1 MKHAPF
7 SWPDAWRLP
16 LSLQLCLY
24 LGAGGIFLGWANP
37 LVQAPVLVLALPLA
51 LFLLSKAAHTK
62 RQSFLYGWLVGLLG
76 FSPALYWLYYPI
88 HNVGELP
95 LLLTVPCIMLL
106 GSYLG
111 LFTGT
116 ASLAFLQLR
125 RWLLPQ
131 GLGHPPLGRAFV
143 FVLLCSGAYG
153 GLEFLSGILF
163 TGFPWFTLATAFTP
177 WPAWVQM
184 ASVVGTY
191 GLGSLYVLVVLLFGT
206 GCFAGLRVRTVFGF
220 AGSALLIGIVA
231 FGSLRLSAAETDR
244 PTGPAP
250 TFALIQGNVDQN
262 QKWHRGLS
270 QATVDLYI
278 RLSREA
284 LAAAQSTPVA
294 PTVDLVVWPETAL
307 PFVFQQEMAFSA
319 QVRDFAKANNVA
331 VAFGTLGAV
340 PVPGAARPALTNRLH
355 ILSPLGHN
363 AGYYDKQHLV
373 PFGEYIPFAIDFPF
387 LRNILQG
394 IDFSA
399 GGRSAPLALA
409 APSLAPNPLDD
420 APLPPLVD
428 GRPQVLTPET
438 TPPALSLGI
447 LICYEAIFP
456 ALAQESVAQGATMFL
471 TISNDGWFGKTSAPV
486 HHLAL
491 SSMRSVEQGRPM
503 IRATNSG
510 LTAHID
516 KYGRILHKGHLFVE
530 ETALV
535 TMAPEHS
542 TTVYHSLTPFLEILL
557 ALCLLAA
564 LCCPCLTRNRPVE
577 TALH

>member
-1 MKHAPF
+1 MKPSLF

-16 LSLQLCLY
+16 PQIRLCLY
-24 LGAGGIFLGWANP
+24 LGATGIFFGWANP
-37 LVQAPVLVLALPLA
+37 LVEAPAAVLALPLA
-51 LFLLSKAAHTK
+51 LFLLSRAARTK
-62 RQSFLYGWLVGLLG
+62 RESFLFGWLVGLLG
-76 FSPALYWLYYPI
+76 FSPSLYWLYYPI
-88 HNVGELP
+88 HDVGELP
-95 LLLTVPCIMLL
+95 LVLTVPCIMLL

-116 ASLAFLQLR
+116 ACLAFLQLR
-125 RWLLPQ
+125 LWLLPE
-131 GLGHPPLGRAFV
+131 GLEHPSPGRAFL
-143 FVLLCSGAYG
+143 FVLLGGGAYG

-163 TGFPWFTLATAFTP
+163 TGFPWFTLATAFIP

-184 ASVVGTY
+184 ASAVGTY
-191 GLGSLYVLVVLLFGT
+191 GLGALYVIVVLFFGT
-206 GCFAGLRVRTVFGF
+206 SYHTEARLRKILGCAGLALLTGIVVFGTF
-220 AGSALLIGIVA
+220 
-231 FGSLRLSAAETDR
+231 RLSAADMA
-244 PTGPAP
+244 PATGPAP

-262 QKWHRGLS
+262 QKWHRALS
-270 QATVDLYI
+270 QSTVDLYI

-284 LAAAQSTPVA
+284 LAAAGSTPAA

-307 PFVFQQEMAFSA
+307 PFVFQQEMAFSSQA
-319 QVRDFAKANNVA
+319 REFARANNVA

-340 PVPGAARPALTNRLH
+340 PVPGASRPALTNRLH

-373 PFGEYIPFAIDFPF
+373 PFGEYIPFALDFPF

-399 GGRSAPLALA
+399 GARSAPLSIP
-409 APSLAPNPLDD
+409 APSLAASPLAD
-420 APLPPLVD
+420 APLPTMAE
-428 GRPQVLTPET
+428 GHPQMLTPET
-438 TPPALSLGI
+438 APPSLALGV

-456 ALAQESVAQGATMFL
+456 ALAQESAAQGAAMFL
-471 TISNDGWFGKTSAPV
+471 TISNDGWFGRTSAPV

-491 SSMRSVEQGRPM
+491 SAMRSVEQARPM

-516 KYGRILHKGHLFVE
+516 KYGRILHKGNLFVE

-535 TMAPEHS
+535 TMAPEQAA
-542 TTVYHSLTPFLEILL
+542 TVYHRLTPFLEIFL

-564 LCCPCLTRNRPVE
+564 LCCPWLTGKPPVQ
-577 TALH
+577 TGQ